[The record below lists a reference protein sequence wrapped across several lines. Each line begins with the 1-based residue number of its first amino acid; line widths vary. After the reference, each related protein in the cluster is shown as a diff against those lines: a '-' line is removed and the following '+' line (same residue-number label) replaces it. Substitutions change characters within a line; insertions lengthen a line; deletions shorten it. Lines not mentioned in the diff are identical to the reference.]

1 MWDEVL
7 QNTNA
12 WLGFG
17 GICSSF
23 LFSTEIHRKT
33 LFLLTLHT
41 GERRKLEAWP
51 AKAAAAAISADYAHI
66 LSHYLLVR
74 DYFLSF
80 KSWTLGDVNGQI
92 FTMIFEVKCL
102 RQISQMR
109 HLRGVVILFILRQ
122 VEKVSIFWLFRMG
135 RCSSTIICGG
145 QSASSI
151 SLYSKTTTMSQSGL
165 WSLLGLSRCFWRV
178 TSRGYCTCW
187 QLENSPVIGTL
198 INEPKKKKKKKES
211 MLCIINIILSC
222 SWLKLMR
229 WWLLKDEMKAVKSTA

>member
-41 GERRKLEAWP
+41 KLANAENWWLDQQ
-51 AKAAAAAISADYAHI
+51 KQ
-66 LSHYLLVR
+66 LLPFLQITLTSCLII
-74 DYFLSF
+74 YWSEIIFFLS
-80 KSWTLGDVNGQI
+80 SLGQI

-122 VEKVSIFWLFRMG
+122 EEKVSIFWLFRMG

-151 SLYSKTTTMSQSGL
+151 SLYSKTTTML
-165 WSLLGLSRCFWRV
+165 R
-178 TSRGYCTCW
+178 
-187 QLENSPVIGTL
+187 
-198 INEPKKKKKKKES
+198 
-211 MLCIINIILSC
+211 
-222 SWLKLMR
+222 LKVAS
-229 WWLLKDEMKAVKSTA
+229 EVF

>member
-1 MWDEVL
+1 MKFCRIRTRGLALVVSVVASFFPQRFIGRHYSYWRYILANAENWWLDQQKQLLPFL
-7 QNTNA
+7 QITLTSCLIIY
-12 WLGFG
+12 W
-17 GICSSF
+17 S
-23 LFSTEIHRKT
+23 EII
-33 LFLLTLHT
+33 F
-41 GERRKLEAWP
+41 
-51 AKAAAAAISADYAHI
+51 
-66 LSHYLLVR
+66 
-74 DYFLSF
+74 FLS
-80 KSWTLGDVNGQI
+80 SLGQI

-122 VEKVSIFWLFRMG
+122 EEKVSIFWLFRMG

-198 INEPKKKKKKKES
+198 INEPKKKKKKES

-222 SWLKLMR
+222 SWLKLMW

>member
-17 GICSSF
+17 GVSVVASF
-23 LFSTEIHRKT
+23 SPQRFIGRHYSYWRYILANAENWWLDQQKQLLPFLQITLTSCLIIYWSEII
-33 LFLLTLHT
+33 F
-41 GERRKLEAWP
+41 
-51 AKAAAAAISADYAHI
+51 
-66 LSHYLLVR
+66 
-74 DYFLSF
+74 FLS
-80 KSWTLGDVNGQI
+80 SLGQI

-122 VEKVSIFWLFRMG
+122 EEKVSIFWLFRMG

-151 SLYSKTTTMSQSGL
+151 SLYSKTTTML
-165 WSLLGLSRCFWRV
+165 R
-178 TSRGYCTCW
+178 
-187 QLENSPVIGTL
+187 
-198 INEPKKKKKKKES
+198 
-211 MLCIINIILSC
+211 
-222 SWLKLMR
+222 LKVAS
-229 WWLLKDEMKAVKSTA
+229 EVF

>member
-41 GERRKLEAWP
+41 GERRKLVAWP
-51 AKAAAAAISADYAHI
+51 AKAAAAAFSADYAHI

-122 VEKVSIFWLFRMG
+122 EEKVSIFWLFRMG

-198 INEPKKKKKKKES
+198 INEPKKKKKKES

-222 SWLKLMR
+222 SWLKLMW